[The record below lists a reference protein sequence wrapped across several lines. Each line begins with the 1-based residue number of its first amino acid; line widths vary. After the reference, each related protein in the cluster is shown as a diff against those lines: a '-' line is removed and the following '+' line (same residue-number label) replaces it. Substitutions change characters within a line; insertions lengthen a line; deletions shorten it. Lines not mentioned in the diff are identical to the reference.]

1 MIIVIAYL
9 AAGMGWDEGE
19 GRGGG
24 GGCFYCF
31 PAVSHSLEYR

>member
-24 GGCFYCF
+24 GVVV
-31 PAVSHSLEYR
+31 VSIAFQQHPTH